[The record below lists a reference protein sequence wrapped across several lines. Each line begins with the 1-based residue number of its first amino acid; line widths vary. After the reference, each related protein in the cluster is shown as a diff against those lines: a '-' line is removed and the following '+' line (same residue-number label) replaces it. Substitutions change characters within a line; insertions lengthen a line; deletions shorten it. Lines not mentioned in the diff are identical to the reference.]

1 MTDKKPNAWA
11 VQFKVDGEWLTQT
24 WHKDKEDA
32 RAEMET
38 DRYTVGI
45 PFRITETYFKWP
57 E

>member
-24 WHKDKEDA
+24 WHKDKKDA
-32 RAEMET
+32 QAEMER
-38 DRYTVGI
+38 DSYTVGI
-45 PFRITETYFKWP
+45 PFRLTETHFKWP